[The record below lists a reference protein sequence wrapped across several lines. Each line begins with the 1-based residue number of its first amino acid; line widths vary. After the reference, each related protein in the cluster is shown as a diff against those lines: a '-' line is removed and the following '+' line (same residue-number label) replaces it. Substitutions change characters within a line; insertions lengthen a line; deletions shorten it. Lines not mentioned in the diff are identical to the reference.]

1 MEKEILK
8 IPYVLHEATIFKYE
22 QIIKKLVA
30 AFVLSEVALGAI
42 LIVLLKKGGKGET

>member
-8 IPYVLHEATIFKYE
+8 IPYVLHEAAIFKYE

-30 AFVLSEVALGAI
+30 AIVLTYVAFGAI
-42 LIVLLKKGGKGET
+42 LIVLFKKGGKGET